1 MRRLGL
7 LVAMVA
13 MVAAGVPAGRAASVP
28 SQGVTVPASWFGAT
42 APLADGQIE
51 VAVVSSLPAT
61 VTGESARIDVRGVQ
75 SGDAVR
81 VLRDGTDVTGVFSP
95 AAGAVVDGVVSGLR
109 VGANHITAT
118 VTGPAGI
125 RTATLEL
132 TDHPITGPVISGPHQ
147 TPFLCQTEAAGMG
160 KALDADCSAKT
171 RVDWF
176 ARSAVTGRFSPLA
189 DPYAAYP
196 PDTAMTTTS
205 AGASVPFVVRVE
217 SSTINRSITR
227 VAVLDDPHGR
237 GASKPYAP
245 SPAWNRR
252 MVYSFGESC
261 GTGHSQGTNN
271 ADNALGQ
278 ISGNGNPYDNAFAP
292 FIDLPAQIGAGY
304 MTAHSTLT
312 ILGIECND
320 VISAETLMMVKE
332 HVIKTYGK
340 LVHVIGS
347 GASGGAIQQ
356 YTAANNYPG
365 IIDAGNL
372 IISFPDVTTLLM
384 TIGDC
389 LVLDKV
395 FNADPVRWNEVKR
408 QAVTGFRTSQLC
420 ADWDSSYSSLLRPS
434 DCDPALPA
442 DLVYDPKMRP
452 TGVRCTFQDDQ
463 ATLWGRD
470 PATGFAR
477 RPLDNTGVTYGLA
490 ALRAGVITAADFVDL
505 NAGAGG
511 VDIDGNFTP
520 QRMSMDPDVARIAYD
535 TGRLTGRGAVAET
548 PIIDNHPYL
557 DVVPVVDVHDTAR
570 PYSMRARMDAHLG
583 GHGTQAMWQGAPY
596 PSDGFAPDEEWLTAL
611 EKRGSGPTDASRVA
625 AVIASRPASA
635 SDRCTLPSGIGV
647 ADVTPCKPLAGT
659 SPRIGAGAPA
669 SDDVIKCT
677 LKPVAAT
684 DFPQLSAAELDAL
697 RKALP
702 TGVCN
707 WAVPGVGDTARSRP
721 WLSWGDGTRPPT
733 PVALENFVARSAA
746 PASSAG
752 ASVLGSTVARS
763 ATGLPPTGG
772 RSALPV
778 GLAVV
783 GLAVLVRRRLRS
795 AQRR

>member
-1 MRRLGL
+1 M
-7 LVAMVA
+7 ASS
-13 MVAAGVPAGRAASVP
+13 AGG
-28 SQGVTVPASWFGAT
+28 GGITVPASWFGGTPAL
-42 APLADGQIE
+42 APGQIE
-51 VAVVSSLPAT
+51 LAVVSSLPAT
-61 VTGESARIDVRGVQ
+61 VTGESARVEVRGVQ
-75 SGDAVR
+75 AGDAVR
-81 VLRDGTDVTGVFSP
+81 VERNGTDVSGAFSP
-95 AAGAVVDGVVSGLR
+95 AGPGVLGGVVDGLR
-109 VGANHITAT
+109 VGVNDVTAI
-118 VTGPAGI
+118 VRGPAGE
-125 RTATLEL
+125 RAATLQL

-147 TPFLCQTEAAGMG
+147 RPFLCQTEAAGMG

-171 RVDWF
+171 RVDWW
-176 ARSAVTGRFSPLA
+176 ARSAVTGRFNPLT

-205 AGASVPFVVRVE
+205 TGATVPFVVRVE

-227 VAVLDDPHGR
+227 VAVLDDPHAR
-237 GASKPYAP
+237 GAGKPYVP
-245 SPAWNRR
+245 STAWNKR
-252 MVYSFGESC
+252 MIYAFGESC

-271 ADNALGQ
+271 AENALGQ
-278 ISGNGNPYDNAFAP
+278 VSSTGNPYDNAFAP
-292 FIDLPAQIGAGY
+292 FIDLPTQIGKGY
-304 MTAHSTLT
+304 LTAHSTLT

-332 HVIKTYGK
+332 HVIKRYGK

-365 IIDAGNL
+365 LIDGGNL
-372 IISFPDVTTLLM
+372 IISFPDVTTLMM

-389 LVLDKV
+389 LVLDRV

-434 DCDPALPA
+434 DCDPTLPA
-442 DLVYDPKMRP
+442 NLVYDPKTRRD
-452 TGVRCTFQDDQ
+452 GVRCTFQDDQ
-463 ATLWGRD
+463 VTLWGRD

-490 ALRAGVITAADFVDL
+490 ALKSGLISASDFVAL
-505 NAGAGG
+505 NAAAGG
-511 VDIDGNFTP
+511 VDIDGNLVP

-548 PIIDNHPYL
+548 PVIDNHPYL

-570 PYSMRARMDAHLG
+570 PFAMRARMDAHVG
-583 GHGTQAMWQGAPY
+583 GHQTQAMWQGAPY
-596 PSDGFAPDEEWLTAL
+596 PSDGFAPAEEWLTAL

-635 SDRCTLPSGIGV
+635 SDRCTLPFGAGV
-647 ADVTPCKPLAGT
+647 PDLAPCAPLVDS
-659 SPRIGAGAPA
+659 SPRIASGAPTA
-669 SDDVIKCT
+669 DDIIKCT
-677 LKPVAAT
+677 LKPVTAA
-684 DFPQLSAAELDAL
+684 DFPQLSSGDLAQL
-697 RKALP
+697 RQTFP

-707 WAVPGVGDTARSRP
+707 WAVPGVGDTGRSRP

-733 PVALENFVARSAA
+733 PVQL
-746 PASSAG
+746 
-752 ASVLGSTVARS
+752 
-763 ATGLPPTGG
+763 
-772 RSALPV
+772 
-778 GLAVV
+778 
-783 GLAVLVRRRLRS
+783 
-795 AQRR
+795 